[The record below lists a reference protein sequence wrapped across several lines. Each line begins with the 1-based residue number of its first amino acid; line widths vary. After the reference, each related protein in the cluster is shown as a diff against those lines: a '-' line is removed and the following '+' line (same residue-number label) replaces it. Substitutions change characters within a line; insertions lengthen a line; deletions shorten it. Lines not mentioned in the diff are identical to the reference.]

1 MEINRK
7 KTFKELI
14 LNPVKFRL
22 FLLNKIPMAFL
33 AGLRVIEFSEERA
46 IVTVPYKFLT
56 QNPFKS
62 IYFACLA
69 MAGELSTGV
78 LAMLN
83 TYKSNPP
90 VSLLVI
96 GMEAVFIKK
105 ATGRI
110 RFECKQGLEFRKAV
124 HHLESCDSQSLDA
137 PPPTVRPPSLESPL
151 GRSSF
156 RHREEKHPS

>member
-7 KTFKELI
+7 KTFKDLI

-22 FLLNKIPMAFL
+22 FLLSKIPMAFL
-33 AGLRVIEFSEERA
+33 AGLRVVEFSEERA

-124 HHLESCDSQSLDA
+124 QESIE
-137 PPPTVRPPSLESPL
+137 TGESRQVIAEST
-151 GRSSF
+151 GTDEKGDQVAKFKITWSF
-156 RHREEKHPS
+156 KAKTSV